1 MAEDAVTGTEMAR
14 NEALSRA
21 LVDIA
26 HVNRVSLSFFRTNL
40 LICVLF
46 LDLDVFGNHFEACS
60 LRKVFP
66 KQKINTQCIL

>member
-1 MAEDAVTGTEMAR
+1 MRAAVAEDAVTGTEMAR

-26 HVNRVSLSFFRTNL
+26 HVSRVSLFFPTNL

-46 LDLDVFGNHFEACS
+46 LCYFWMFLAITLAHVCYAKYFKN
-60 LRKVFP
+60 K
-66 KQKINTQCIL
+66 N